1 MPASALILVL
11 VAGLIHASWNI
22 AAKKARG
29 DIRFSAFTSW
39 VMLLAWAPLGMYLA
53 WQEVPGWDWP
63 QWACVA
69 VSAVVHVG
77 YFVCLLRGYRQAD
90 LTVVY
95 PVARGSGPLLSSL
108 AAVLLLGEHLSA
120 WAMAGIA
127 AMISGVFLIAGG
139 PSVWRMAT
147 AEAHTTESAAL
158 RQRLVHGLGYG
169 LVTGMFIATYTVID
183 GYGVK
188 VLLISPILLDYV
200 GNVFRLFLVTPALLR
215 DRSAAWAEW
224 RAQWKYAVW
233 VGVISP
239 VSYVLVLYALQIA
252 PLSHVAPA
260 REISMLFAALLG
272 GHLLGER
279 DRWLRLA
286 GAGLIALGVMT
297 LAWN

>member
-1 MPASALILVL
+1 MPLSGLLLVL
-11 VAGLIHASWNI
+11 LAGLIHASWNI
-22 AAKKARG
+22 AAKKAHG

-39 VMLLAWAPLGMYLA
+39 VMLVAWAPLGLYLA
-53 WQEVPGWDWP
+53 WQEVPGWGWP

-77 YFVCLLRGYRQAD
+77 YFVCLLRGYKKAD

-127 AMISGVFLIAGG
+127 AMVSGVFLIAGG

-188 VLLISPILLDYV
+188 VLLISPILIDYV

-239 VSYVLVLYALQIA
+239 VSYVLVLYALQMA

-272 GHLLGER
+272 GHLLGEQ

>member
-1 MPASALILVL
+1 MPLSALLLVL
-11 VAGLIHASWNI
+11 LAGLIHASWNI
-22 AAKKARG
+22 AAKKAKG
-29 DIRFSAFTSW
+29 DIRFSAFTAW
-39 VMLLAWAPLGMYLA
+39 VMLVAWAPLGLYLG
-53 WQEVPGWDWP
+53 WQEVPSWGWP
-63 QWACVA
+63 QWACVIA
-69 VSAVVHVG
+69 SAVVHVL
-77 YFVCLLRGYRQAD
+77 YFVCLLRGYRKAD

-108 AAVLLLGEHLSA
+108 AAVLLLGERLSPLA
-120 WAMAGIA
+120 IAGIA
-127 AMISGVFLIAGG
+127 AMIGGVFLIAGG
-139 PSVWRMAT
+139 PGVWRMAS
-147 AEAHTTESAAL
+147 AAGHTPESAAL
-158 RQRLVHGLGYG
+158 RQRLLNGLGYG
-169 LVTGMFIATYTVID
+169 LLTGLFIATYTVID

-188 VLLISPILLDYV
+188 VLMLSPILLDYV

-215 DRSAAWAEW
+215 DRAATRAEW
-224 RAQWKYAVW
+224 RLQWKYAVW
-233 VGVISP
+233 VGVVSP

-272 GHLLGER
+272 GHLLGEQ

>member
-1 MPASALILVL
+1 MPLSALALVL
-11 VAGLIHASWNI
+11 LAGLIHASWNI
-22 AAKKARG
+22 AAKKASG

-39 VMLLAWAPLGMYLA
+39 VMLVVWAPLGCVLA
-53 WQEVPGWDWP
+53 WQELPLWGWP

-69 VSAVVHVG
+69 LSAVVHVG
-77 YFVCLLRGYRQAD
+77 YFVCLLRGYRRAD

-108 AAVLLLGEHLSA
+108 AAVLLLGEHLSP
-120 WAMAGIA
+120 WAVAGIA
-127 AMISGVFLIAGG
+127 AMVGGVFLIAGG
-139 PSVWRMAT
+139 PGLWRLASAAGAT
-147 AEAHTTESAAL
+147 PESAAVRL
-158 RQRLVHGLGYG
+158 RLQHGLGYG
-169 LVTGMFIATYTVID
+169 VLTGLFIATYTVID

-200 GNVFRLFLVTPALLR
+200 GNVFRLFLVTPSLLR
-215 DRSAAWAEW
+215 DRPSAWAQW
-224 RAQWKYAVW
+224 RVQWKYAVW
-233 VGVISP
+233 VGVVSP

-272 GHLLGER
+272 GHWLGER

-286 GAGLIALGVMT
+286 GAGLIAVGVMT